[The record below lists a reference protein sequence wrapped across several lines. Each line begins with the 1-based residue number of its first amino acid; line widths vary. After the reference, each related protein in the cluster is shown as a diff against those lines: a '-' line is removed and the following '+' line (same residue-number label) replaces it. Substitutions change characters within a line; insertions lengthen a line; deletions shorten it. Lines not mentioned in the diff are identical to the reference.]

1 MTKVQLMLGKTFEKS
16 FGDKRLDERGNEFIR
31 SLFIGGTHSIRKF
44 SKSIAAQKGNYR
56 FLENEQ
62 TTEDAIVKSMS
73 ERCAA
78 AVKGKVVL
86 SIQDTS
92 EMNLYNHKNRIKH
105 DDTIGVTNAAVN
117 GLGFMTHPSLV
128 VDAVNCFPYG
138 FCHVHQFNRDLER
151 EPKQSRD
158 KHEYKKLTIEE
169 KESNKWLLSSKAAKE
184 SVKEAAMVIIVQDRE
199 GDIYEQFA
207 AIPDE
212 RTHLLIRAK
221 SDRSLPEGTKLF
233 SKVSACAVAGTYS
246 FEIEGDK
253 RKGQK
258 KRTAQ
263 MEVRFT
269 GVELKN
275 PSRTAKQAAPRV
287 KLNCVEAREVGSTEK
302 QGVCWRL
309 LTSLPVTTL
318 DEALMVIEWYSW
330 RWMIEEVFRI
340 LKKEGFD
347 IEASELEYGSSVRKL
362 CLLMLDAIIKIFQ
375 MRISYEMDEEGEM
388 PASLCFEEVE
398 LECMEMK
405 CKKLE
410 GNTQKQKNP
419 YKKSSLR
426 YATWIIAR
434 LGGWKG
440 YASERKPGIT
450 TLWVGLEK
458 FYDTLNGYM
467 LLKDV
472 STR

>member
-1 MTKVQLMLGKTFEKS
+1 MLVKTFEKS
-16 FGDKRLDERGNEFIR
+16 FRDKRLDERGNDIIR
-31 SLFIGGTHSIRKF
+31 SLFINGTHSIRQF
-44 SKSIAAQKGNYR
+44 SFSSAAQKGNYR

-62 TTEDAIVKSMS
+62 TKEDTIVKSMS
-73 ERCAA
+73 DRCGS

-92 EMNLYNHKNRIKH
+92 EINLYNHKNRIRH
-105 DDTIGVTNAAVN
+105 DHSIGVTNAPKN
-117 GLGFMTHPSLV
+117 GLGYMLHPSLV
-128 VDAVNCFPYG
+128 VDAVDCFPYG
-138 FCHVHQFNRDLER
+138 FSHVHLFNRDLER
-151 EPKQSRD
+151 EPKESRD
-158 KHEYKKLTIEE
+158 KHGYKKLDIED
-169 KESNKWLLSSKAAKE
+169 KESNKWLLSCNAAKE
-184 SVKEAAMVIIVQDRE
+184 SLQQAAMVIIVQDRE

-207 AIPDE
+207 TIPDE

-221 SDRSLPEGTKLF
+221 SDRSLPEGKKLF
-233 SKVSACAVAGTYS
+233 SKVSACDVAGTYH

-269 GVELKN
+269 NVEIKN
-275 PSRTAKQAAPRV
+275 PSRTAKDAAPKV
-287 KLNCVEAREVGSTEK
+287 KLYCVEAQESASTQEEHR
-302 QGVCWRL
+302 VCWRI

-318 DEALMVIEWYSW
+318 DEALMVVEWYSW

-347 IEASELEYGSSVRKL
+347 IEASELEYGSSIRKL

-375 MRISYEMDEEGEM
+375 MKIVYETDEEGVM
-388 PASLCFEEVE
+388 PASLCFEETE
-398 LECMEMK
+398 LECMEMQ
-405 CKKLE
+405 CKRLE
-410 GNTQKQKNP
+410 GSTQKQKNP
-419 YKKSSLR
+419 YKRRSLR

-450 TLWVGLEK
+450 TLWIGLEK
-458 FYDTLNGYM
+458 FYNTFNGYM

>member
-1 MTKVQLMLGKTFEKS
+1 MFAKAFKDS
-16 FGDKRLDERGNEFIR
+16 FGDKRLDDRGNEISR
-31 SLFIGGTHSIRKF
+31 SLFINGSHSIRKF
-44 SKSIAAQKGNYR
+44 SQSSADQKACYR
-56 FLENEQ
+56 FLANEQ
-62 TTEDAIVKSMS
+62 TSEEAIVKSMS

-78 AVKGKVVL
+78 NVKGKVVL

-92 EMNLYNHKNRIKH
+92 EINLYNHKNRIKH
-105 DDTIGVTNAAVN
+105 DDTIGVTNAPKN
-117 GLGFMTHPSLV
+117 GLGYMIHPSLV
-128 VDAVNCFPYG
+128 VDAVDCFPYG
-138 FCHVHQFNRDLER
+138 FSHVHLFNRDLQR
-151 EPKQSRD
+151 KPKQSRD
-158 KHEYKKLTIEE
+158 RHVYKKLDIED
-169 KESNKWLLSSKAAKE
+169 KESNKWLLSSKATKE
-184 SVKEAAMVIIVQDRE
+184 SLQQAAMVIIVQDRE

-207 AIPDE
+207 TIPDE

-233 SKVSACAVAGTYS
+233 SKVSACEMAGTYHLK
-246 FEIEGDK
+246 IEGDK

-269 GVELKN
+269 EVELKN
-275 PSRTAKQAAPRV
+275 PSRTAKDIAPTTR
-287 KLNCVEAREVGSTEK
+287 LYCIEAREAGETTEHK
-302 QGVCWRL
+302 VCWRL

-340 LKKEGFD
+340 LKQEGYD

-362 CLLMLDAIIKIFQ
+362 SLLMLDVIIKIFQ
-375 MRISYEMDEEGEM
+375 MKIAYETDEEGQM
-388 PASLCFEEVE
+388 PASLCFEESE
-398 LECMEMK
+398 LECMEMQ

-410 GNTQKQKNP
+410 GKTEKQKNP
-419 YKKSSLR
+419 HKKSSLR
-426 YATWIIAR
+426 YATWIMAR

-440 YASERKPGIT
+440 YAKERKPGIT
-450 TLWVGLEK
+450 TLWIGLEK
-458 FYDTLNGYM
+458 FYDTYNGYM
-467 LLKDV
+467 IGKDV